1 MAILNKTFLSTSST
15 SWWTILLAYM
25 WQTVKTFSEQKLNIF
40 IPLTRPLAN
49 LKQIVSATDLLA
61 KRLYLLA
68 SPN

>member
-1 MAILNKTFLSTSST
+1 
-15 SWWTILLAYM
+15 M